1 MSKVGSRKLP
11 FKGRML
17 ARLAAVQALFQIEQT
32 AVSASSVVLE
42 FMTHRFNDG
51 ESGLKKTDTSFFAK
65 LVEGAWKI
73 HEQSDEMI
81 SGTLKAGWTLDRIEP
96 VTRAIFRAALYE
108 LIETQTPNA
117 IIINEYLNI
126 THNFF
131 EDTEVAFVNG
141 ILNAIAKK
149 IRPELIQIP

>member
-1 MSKVGSRKLP
+1 MSNPNSQKAS

-17 ARLAAVQALFQIEQT
+17 GRLAAVQALFQIEQT
-32 AVSASSVVLE
+32 RAVASAVVLE
-42 FMTHRFNDG
+42 FKTHRFNDM
-51 ESGLKKTDTSFFAK
+51 ESELKRSDAAFFAK

-81 SGTLKAGWTLDRIEP
+81 RGSLKAGWTLDRIEP

-108 LIETQTPNA
+108 LMETQTPSA

-131 EDTEVAFVNG
+131 EDIEVAFVNG
-141 ILNAIAKK
+141 ILNTIAKK
-149 IRPELIQIP
+149 LRPELIQTS